1 MSENVYIYKYR
12 CLRCLKVDEKQKI
25 HHSWFDIV
33 GNWIFRGIYA
43 GNIVIDSV
51 IKSAE
56 QSKSYS
62 ALAANGTPPATAQ
75 MVVAEEVSIF
85 VGIIG
90 FGLLTH
96 GLVNRSDEK
105 VAPMQSKSY
114 T

>member
-1 MSENVYIYKYR
+1 MKNRKFIISGLI
-12 CLRCLKVDEKQKI
+12 LLI
-25 HHSWFDIV
+25 IGFSS
-33 GNWIFRGIYA
+33 GIYA
-43 GNIVIDSV
+43 GNIVIHDI
-51 IKSAE
+51 IKSAT

-75 MVVAEEVSIF
+75 MVVAEEISIF

-105 VAPMQSKSY
+105 VAPMHSKSY